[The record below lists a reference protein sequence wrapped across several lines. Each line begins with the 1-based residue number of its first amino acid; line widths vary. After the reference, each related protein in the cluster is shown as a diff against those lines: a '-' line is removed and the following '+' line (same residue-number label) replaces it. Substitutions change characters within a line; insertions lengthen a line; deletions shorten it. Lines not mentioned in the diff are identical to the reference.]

1 MPMRAVTVTTS
12 VTEIADY
19 NPQRVAFA
27 LQNNGTVRVFVSH
40 DAVNILSSGVACG
53 SWGDAVLLG
62 GGWGPT
68 LAAIFRPDGHG
79 ECGTYVS
86 MRGLADR

>member
-1 MPMRAVTVTTS
+1 MPMRSATVTTA

-40 DAVNILSSGVACG
+40 DAVNILQQGWPVDPGVMLSFSVADGDQPWLQFFAQTASGSAELRIYEG
-53 SWGDAVLLG
+53 FS
-62 GGWGPT
+62 
-68 LAAIFRPDGHG
+68 R
-79 ECGTYVS
+79 
-86 MRGLADR
+86 

>member
-40 DAVNILSSGVACG
+40 DPINVLTQGWPVDPGVMLSFSVAD
-53 SWGDAVLLG
+53 GDQPWLRFFAQ
-62 GGWGPT
+62 T
-68 LAAIFRPDGHG
+68 AT
-79 ECGTYVS
+79 GTAELRIYEGFS
-86 MRGLADR
+86 K